1 MRGLTATEQANTM
14 AAIRFLRTRCGTW
27 RLLAKALGTEPSTMR
42 NVKKGLKPVSV
53 TMAFQVS
60 RLAGVPFDNVTEGK
74 YPVKGKCPHC
84 GRVADSQ

>member
-1 MRGLTATEQANTM
+1 MGEAEQEHTLAALRHLRG
-14 AAIRFLRTRCGTW
+14 RVGTW
-27 RLLAKALGTEPSTMR
+27 RTLAKALGFEPCSLR

-74 YPVKGKCPHC
+74 YPITGSCPHC
-84 GRVADSQ
+84 GRV

>member
-1 MRGLTATEQANTM
+1 VRGLTATEKANTM

-42 NVKKGLKPVSV
+42 NVKKRLKLVSV

-60 RLAGVPFDNVTEGK
+60 RLAGVPLDHVTEGK
-74 YPVKGKCPHC
+74 YPVTGVCPHC
-84 GRVADSQ
+84 GRCP

>member
-1 MRGLTATEQANTM
+1 LTATEQANTM

-27 RLLAKALGTEPSTMR
+27 RLLAKALGAEPSTMR

-60 RLAGVPFDNVTEGK
+60 RLARVPSDNVAEGK
-74 YPVKGKCPHC
+74 YPVKGMCPQC
-84 GRVADSQ
+84 GRGP